1 MERAWFDDFSALDV
15 QCTKPADRATVL
27 HAIRCTW
34 GSEDLSEQRRACSMD
49 GIDEFNKFVRKELP
63 EVFKESKARYSKL
76 VGWAASEA
84 IELALGAQ

>member
-27 HAIRCTW
+27 HEMR
-34 GSEDLSEQRRACSMD
+34 GSEHLPKERRACSMD

-63 EVFKESKARYSKL
+63 EVFKESKGRYSKL

>member
-27 HAIRCTW
+27 HEMRCTW
-34 GSEDLSEQRRACSMD
+34 GSEHLPKERRACSMD

-63 EVFKESKARYSKL
+63 EVFKESKGRYSKL

>member
-1 MERAWFDDFSALDV
+1 MERDWFTDFSALDV

-27 HAIRCTW
+27 HEMR
-34 GSEDLSEQRRACSMD
+34 GSEHLPKERRACSMD